1 MLRRPQMDS
10 LLTVIS
16 AIFNDPGRLQRDFPV
31 PVCQCVQIKT
41 LASTSDGA
49 PERYRLVLSD
59 IGNFVQ
65 SMLAT
70 RKFGGTISRN
80 RVNTLQRQITLCMK
94 AS

>member
-1 MLRRPQMDS
+1 MNS
-10 LLTVIS
+10 LLTMIS

-80 RVNTLQRQITLCMK
+80 RVNMLQRQITLCMK

>member
-1 MLRRPQMDS
+1 M
-10 LLTVIS
+10 IS

-70 RKFGGTISRN
+70 RKFGGNISRN